1 MIVLIY
7 PCPRQRIYLLSNT
20 LLEQRFTPY
29 NPKFRCVIEEYAVNT
44 LVSLD
49 NLAKSPPKIHPI
61 AAIIIIGTRE
71 ILFNTTTF
79 NTPKTP
85 TFNNNPASNI
95 LQLVGAS
102 TCALGNQWCII
113 NKGLFT
119 KKRPKL

>member
-1 MIVLIY
+1 M
-7 PCPRQRIYLLSNT
+7 
-20 LLEQRFTPY
+20 
-29 NPKFRCVIEEYAVNT
+29 EEYAVNT

-49 NLAKSPPKIHPI
+49 SLAKRPPNTHPI
-61 AAIIIIGTRE
+61 AAIIVRGSRE
-71 ILFNTTTF
+71 NLFNTTTF

-85 TFNNNPASNI
+85 TFNNNPASSI

-102 TCALGNQWCII
+102 TCALGSQWCII